1 MIHPAFARGLMIG
14 ALAALAAAAPGRAA
28 AHPHV
33 WLDNVTTFV
42 FAGERLAA
50 VRLAW
55 LFDEFFGTT
64 IIRRF
69 DENRNGSFEPDELA
83 KLEAGAF
90 ANLKEYKYFTH
101 ILLDGRELPEIAVRD
116 FTARVRNGQLVYEF
130 TVPLPQPV
138 DPATTEV
145 IVTVY
150 DESYFV
156 EAALDASDP
165 VRFAGMAPGRCAFAI
180 REGTSNLTSFG
191 IAPYQL
197 VSLTCRAP

>member
-1 MIHPAFARGLMIG
+1 MLSRRLARIWLG
-14 ALAALAAAAPGRAA
+14 LAALVGVPASVS

-33 WLDNVTTFV
+33 WIDNVTTFV
-42 FAGERLAA
+42 FEERRLGS
-50 VRLAW
+50 VRLTWA
-55 LFDEFFGTT
+55 FDEFFGTA

-69 DENRNGSFEPDELA
+69 DENRNGKFEPEELA

-101 ILLDGRELPEIAVRD
+101 ILLDGKELAEIAIRD
-116 FTARVRNGQLVYEF
+116 FQARVRNGQLIYEF
-130 TVPLPQPV
+130 TVPLPSPV
-138 DPATTEV
+138 DPAAVEV

-156 EAALDASDP
+156 EVALEPNDP
-165 VRFAGMAPGRCAFAI
+165 VRFDRMPAGACAFAI
-180 REGTSNLTSFG
+180 REGSNNLTSFG

-197 VSLTCRAP
+197 VSLSCKAP